1 MLYRQISNLI
11 SLCRCTVDAVAFAIV
26 LVINYILHIDDAKM
40 HQLAKQ
46 LQNTIDRNARTL
58 LLCYSN

>member
-1 MLYRQISNLI
+1 MLYRQTSDHI